1 MKKHIALASMMALI
15 AITSCREDYF
25 DLQPKID
32 PEAGKIELAGQI
44 QQEYVTRANDDGFA
58 DGDVMGVY
66 VVDYNGIEPGTLLS
80 KGNRGDNV
88 RHTFNEAAYSWSSSY
103 DMYWKDKNTAID
115 VYGYYPFG
123 SPGDVNNYKFS
134 VRANQHQT
142 PGDGS
147 MGDYEASDFLWGKVS
162 GVQPTTNVIRV
173 PMQHRMASARVTLME
188 GSGFGSGEWGS
199 IEKELLVSN
208 TINEA
213 TIDLATGEVRPDGV
227 VSPYSIVP
235 SKRGDEWR
243 AIVVPQQVAAGTV
256 MFKITIAGIPYKFVK
271 GENFEYQSGKM
282 SNFAIRVDKK
292 EMGGAYTL
300 TLISESIT
308 PWENDLVSHD
318 ATLKE
323 YVIVNSTPG
332 GLKDAITAA
341 GKDYKTLKNLKIT
354 GEIDSRDFYFMRDEM
369 DVLQALNLKEV
380 KIKAYEDRE
389 TWKYPVCY
397 EDQIPRE
404 AFFNSTSG
412 KLSLTRLILPDRLK
426 SIGTRAFYGCHNI
439 SGSLIIPEGV
449 VDIQC
454 GAFTGCRSLT
464 GSLSLPSTLKYIGTS
479 QTEDGK
485 FDIHKDEGIDYYNGV
500 FSDCGFT
507 CELIIPDGVEI
518 IRGYAFN
525 GCKGFYGNLRL
536 PSKLKY
542 LGSRAFFFCFN
553 LRGSLEIPQGVVN
566 IPDEIFNNCGFDGN
580 LKLHDGIQSI
590 GTGAFSGC
598 HFKGELYLPKNL
610 NILNDMVF
618 YGCDFSGQ
626 LVLPKNLR
634 TIGDKAFAYNWR
646 LMGTLEFPEGIET
659 INAGAFAHCRS
670 LEGLIFPESLGA
682 IRYEPSYYEDGGA
695 FQGCFGIGSIVSKS
709 DVPPYIQNGA
719 FNGVAKDNFTVEV
732 PVTAIEQYRTALGWS
747 DFKRIEAH
755 RELVCRPSLACAISS
770 EHRQTLILNSEGE
783 WEVASKP
790 DWCSLSQTSGNKKT
804 ELTLTIREYPAT
816 SGQREGDIVFRL
828 KGKGYTSKCHV
839 TQHGYQYAEDEY
851 ITLQKASKGNNGGI
865 NIVFLGDGYD
875 ASNIADGTYLK
886 DMQEGMEHFFGIEP
900 FTTYRNYFN
909 VYTALSL
916 STETGVGT
924 VNTIRYNRFNTTYTG
939 GVGLRCD
946 YDAVFEYALKAP
958 TVTPSNLDQTLI
970 VIIPNSTDYGGIC
983 QIWESGAAIAFAPK
997 STYGYPFDSR
1007 GVMQHEAGGHG
1018 FGKLGDEYIYHNA
1031 FIDFCSCTC
1040 CGHVDAIN
1048 SAKALGWYDNL
1059 ELTGKTHKV
1068 GWSHLI
1074 FHPQYSGVVDIFE
1087 GGYMHTRGVFRSEQN
1102 SCMNNDIPYY
1112 NAISR
1117 ESIVKRIKRYAG
1129 EPYSFEEFVR
1139 LDNPV
1144 SKIATRSASGF
1155 FPTTRPNKLQALPP
1169 TIHKGSPLSK
1179 INQKRKNVKK

>member
-25 DLQPKID
+25 ELQPKID
-32 PEAGKIELAGQI
+32 PDAGKIELAGQI

-103 DMYWKDKNTAID
+103 DLYWKDKNTAID

-134 VRANQHQT
+134 VRTNQHQT

-173 PMQHRMASARVTLME
+173 PMQHRMASARVTLVE
-188 GSGFGSGEWGS
+188 GSGFGSGEWTS

-243 AIVVPQQVAAGTV
+243 AIVVPQQVTAGTV

-354 GEIDSRDFYFMRDEM
+354 GEINYSDFYFMRDEM
-369 DVLQALNLKEV
+369 GKLSALNLKEV
-380 KIKAYEDRE
+380 IINDPDRPHE
-389 TWKYPVCY
+389 
-397 EDQIPRE
+397 IPNE
-404 AFFNSTSG
+404 ALSG
-412 KLSLTRLILPDRLK
+412 KQTLISLVLPDKLTA
-426 SIGTRAFYGCHNI
+426 INENAFRSCRNLT
-439 SGSLIIPEGV
+439 GSLIIPEGV
-449 VDIQC
+449 VKIRKC
-454 GAFTGCRSLT
+454 AFWDCINFT
-464 GSLSLPSTLKYIGTS
+464 GSLSLPSTLKQIGEKQGYTAYW
-479 QTEDGK
+479 DGP
-485 FDIHKDEGIDYYNGV
+485 FGGCN
-500 FSDCGFT
+500 FT
-507 CELIIPDGVEI
+507 CELILPEGLEILGV
-518 IRGYAFN
+518 GAFN
-525 GCKGFYGNLRL
+525 DCKRLYGNLRL
-536 PSKLKY
+536 PENLKW
-542 LGSRAFFFCFN
+542 LGESAFGGCKN
-553 LRGSLEIPQGVVN
+553 LTGSLEIPQGVTT
-566 IPDEIFNNCGFDGN
+566 IPLSCFNGCWFGGT
-580 LKLHDGIQSI
+580 LTLHDGITAI
-590 GTGAFSGC
+590 DEAAFSNCG
-598 HFKGELYLPKNL
+598 FRGELNLPKNL
-610 NILNDMVF
+610 ESISKESFHNN
-618 YGCDFSGQ
+618 DFSGK
-626 LVLPKNLR
+626 LVLPKGLR
-634 TIGDKAFAYNWR
+634 NIGERAFANNWR
-646 LMGTLEFPEGIET
+646 LMGVLEIPENVIS
-659 INAGAFAHCRS
+659 ISPGAFAHCRS
-670 LEGLIFPESLGA
+670 LEGLILPEALET
-682 IRYEPSYYEDGGA
+682 ICYEASYGEDGGA
-695 FQGCFGIGSIVSKS
+695 FQGCFGLGSIVSKS
-709 DVPPYIQNGA
+709 DIPPYIQPGA
-719 FNGVAKDNFTVEV
+719 FDGVAKDNFTVEV
-732 PVTAIEQYRTALGWS
+732 PETSVAQYRVAPGWS
-747 DFKRIEAH
+747 DFKRVEAH
-755 RELVCRPSLACAISS
+755 RELVCRPSLACALSS

-790 DWCSLSQTSGNKKT
+790 DWCTLSQTSGNKKT

-839 TQHGYQYAEDEY
+839 TQHGYQYAEDQY

-924 VNTIRYNRFNTTYTG
+924 VNTIRYNRFSTTYTG

-983 QIWESGAAIAFAPK
+983 QMWESGAAIAFSPK
-997 STYGYPFDSR
+997 STYGYPLDSR

-1031 FIDFCSCTC
+1031 FIDACGCTC

-1048 SAKALGWYDNL
+1048 GAKALGWYDNL